1 MGQIR
6 YRTVLTGDIIGS
18 SRLQARQ
25 LTSVGLSLT
34 SVGNVVTA
42 FFLEHGAPL
51 AVLFGLACCIRC
63 NYYPLTEGQ
72 NKHIKAFLPV
82 KERTLG
88 LLLGLLFFKL
98 DTSLHCMYER
108 AKTHKKRSG
117 PGTFFL
123 IKWRDVPR
131 LGAG

>member
-34 SVGNVVTA
+34 SVGNVVTR
-42 FFLEHGAPL
+42 FFLKYGAPL

-63 NYYPLTEGQ
+63 NYYL
-72 NKHIKAFLPV
+72 
-82 KERTLG
+82 
-88 LLLGLLFFKL
+88 
-98 DTSLHCMYER
+98 
-108 AKTHKKRSG
+108 
-117 PGTFFL
+117 
-123 IKWRDVPR
+123 
-131 LGAG
+131 